1 MDLLQR
7 LLLALGLT
15 AALMALRL
23 LSRRH
28 PHGLATTPVRLPLAA
43 IVVWLLYNNLPL
55 IWLPEPMRPWW
66 NTATT
71 LLISYAL
78 ISLAEWAFL
87 EVPAALGLWA
97 KPPKILRDLG
107 ILAVGAALT
116 VVVLQQQARINL
128 VGLVTT
134 SAVLTAVIGL
144 AAQETLKDLFAGITL
159 RLDNPFREGDW
170 VELDGTKGMVV
181 SLTLMNTLLRPL
193 DGSLQVLP
201 NSKVASDV
209 LRRFR
214 QGDAVGNRFSIGL
227 DYGFPPAQA
236 RALLLQVI
244 HQHPLVLRSQESRV
258 WVGAY
263 ADSSITYELLVW
275 QRGIGELSRLQL
287 RSELLEHFWYA
298 LQRAGQSIP
307 YPVRELRRKPSAATA
322 EEASLASLEQRQ
334 RRLRSNRLFAVLGE
348 EQLRD
353 LASLSLTRRFGP
365 GETIVREGEAGDS
378 LYQVVQGQVE
388 VLKASADGTLTSV
401 AQLGAGEIFGEMT
414 LCLDAPRSATV
425 RSLEECLLLEVSRA
439 ALQPLLAEDA
449 TLLEELA
456 GLVNA
461 RRTELERIESETT
474 PLQDKQLFERMR
486 ELFSSLLG

>member
-1 MDLLQR
+1 MDVLQR

-15 AALMALRL
+15 ASLILLRV

-28 PHGLATTPVRLPLAA
+28 PRGLASPPTRLPLAA
-43 IVVWLLYNNLPL
+43 ILAWFLSSSLPL
-55 IWLPEPMRPWW
+55 VWLPEALRPWW
-66 NTATT
+66 STSSV

-78 ISLAEWAFL
+78 ISLGEWAFL
-87 EVPAALGLWA
+87 ELPAALGLWA

-159 RLDNPFREGDW
+159 QIDNPFREGDW
-170 VELDGTKGMVV
+170 IEVDGFKGFVV
-181 SLTLMNTLLRPL
+181 SLTLMNTIVKGM

-209 LRRFR
+209 LKRF
-214 QGDAVGNRFSIGL
+214 GPNDPVGNRFSLGL
-227 DYGFPPAQA
+227 DYALSPAQA
-236 RALLLQVI
+236 RQLLLQVVR
-244 HQHPLVLRSQESRV
+244 QHPRVLSSEESRV

-263 ADSSITYELLVW
+263 AESAITYELMVW
-275 QRGIGELSRLQL
+275 HLGAGEASRLQI
-287 RSELLEHFWYA
+287 RSELLEQFWFA
-298 LQRAGQSIP
+298 LQRAGHSIP
-307 YPVRELRRKPSAATA
+307 YPVRELRRKRQASADADPSLT
-322 EEASLASLEQRQ
+322 SLEQRQ
-334 RRLRSNRLFAVLGE
+334 RLLRSNHLFALLGE
-348 EQLRD
+348 EQLST

-365 GETIVREGEAGDS
+365 GETIVREGDAGDS
-378 LYQVVQGQVE
+378 LYQLVQGQVE
-388 VLKASADGTLTSV
+388 VLKANADGSPTSV
-401 AQLGAGEIFGEMT
+401 ARLGAGEIFGEMT

-425 RSLEECLLLEVSRA
+425 RTLEECLLLEVSRA
-439 ALQPLLAEDA
+439 ALQPLLADDTA
-449 TLLEELA
+449 LLEELA

-461 RRTELERIESETT
+461 RRAQLERLENEAT
-474 PLQDKQLFERMR
+474 PLHDKQLFERMR